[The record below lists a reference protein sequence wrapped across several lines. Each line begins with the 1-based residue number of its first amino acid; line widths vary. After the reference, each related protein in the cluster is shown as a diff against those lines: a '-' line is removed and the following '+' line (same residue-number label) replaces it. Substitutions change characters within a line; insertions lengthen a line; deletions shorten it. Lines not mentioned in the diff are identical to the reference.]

1 MPFDSFIK
9 IDGIPGE
16 STDSKHKDWI
26 EVLSFHWGV
35 NQMSTGSQSSGGARS
50 SQRVD
55 HQDLSFV
62 HTIDKASPELFAK
75 CCSGEHIKNVKI
87 ELCRATGDKTPYMK
101 YNLED
106 VIVSSVKPGGASQD
120 AMNLPLEEV
129 AFSYGKIELTYTLTD
144 HKTGKPSGDVKKWW
158 STVEN
163 KGG

>member
-1 MPFDSFIK
+1 MPFDTFIK

-16 STDSKHKDWI
+16 STDTKHKDWI
-26 EVLSFHWGV
+26 EIDSFSWGIS
-35 NQMSTGSQSSGGARS
+35 QHSAGSESSGGARS

-55 HQDLSFV
+55 HQDFSLV
-62 HTIDKASPELFAK
+62 HTIDKSSPMLFAK
-75 CCSGEHIKNVKI
+75 CCSGEHIKNAKI

-106 VIVSSVKPGGASQD
+106 VLISSLAPGGSRQEE
-120 AMNLPLEEV
+120 MNLPIEEIGL
-129 AFSYGKIELTYTLTD
+129 SYGKIEVVYTLTD